1 MKISDQLNY
10 GVKLV
15 NTEIVY
21 VIKLKDGTLFE
32 FNKKNFKQVMNDIDN
47 GKIDVDI
54 NWGK

>member
-1 MKISDQLNY
+1 MKISEQLNY
-10 GVKLV
+10 GVKIV
-15 NTEIVY
+15 NDKIVY

-32 FNKKNFKQVMNDIDN
+32 FNQKSYKQVIKDIDT